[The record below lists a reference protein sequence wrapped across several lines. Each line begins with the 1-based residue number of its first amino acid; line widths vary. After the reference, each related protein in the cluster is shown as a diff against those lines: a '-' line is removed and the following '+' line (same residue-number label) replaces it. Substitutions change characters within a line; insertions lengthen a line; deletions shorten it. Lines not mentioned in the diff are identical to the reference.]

1 MYKKKNSK
9 QDDTKKTHEKQ
20 TQIKKSEAM
29 YERAILSLK
38 NNAGSVQSA
47 LVTGLLERAEA
58 ESCLSSRVY
67 SAALAVFFTGERKG
81 GGGYHCNALQHA
93 ATYCNTLQHA
103 ARRCKTLHMIW
114 DLLKHAFGSI
124 SFIY

>member
-81 GGGYHCNALQHA
+81 GGVPLQRT
-93 ATYCNTLQHA
+93 ATHCNTLQHTATHCSTLQDA
-103 ARRCKTLHMIW
+103 A
-114 DLLKHAFGSI
+114 KHCI
-124 SFIY
+124 